1 MGFLDRFRKNK
12 MVDKALD
19 ASSGAGDTV
28 ASGVDKA
35 TDFVDEKT
43 GGKFTEHLDK
53 VDDAAEKLGDEVDEQ
68 APDEAG
74 DQTP

>member
-19 ASSGAGDTV
+19 AASGAGDKV